1 MYFIDKK
8 CQNVYNG
15 KVCIGKEYGTMK
27 EIIRKIVCN
36 VLVFSVF
43 FFTLTFFQKDAV
55 SAGDFVKH
63 QHAFVLHT
71 EMRSTCENDGLK
83 IFTCDCGAVDFEE
96 LDKLAHT
103 LTIVEAQQATC
114 TEKGWEAYEMCENC
128 DYTTYQEIPERAHNF
143 MTEVLA
149 KADCTTNGLALK
161 ICLDCAQTYSEIVI
175 SKGHVWDE
183 GQDWYGVMLYTCKN
197 CGAEKTLGSEHVHEY
212 IYVTI
217 LQNATCEREGTK
229 RLSCECGESILQTFK
244 GEHVYENGLCIDCGR
259 QENNT
264 SSSTDNPSG
273 SENNNPSGSENN
285 NPLGGENNNP
295 NGNENGNQNGNGNQ
309 GGTQNP
315 SDPDENKK
323 ELTVGEL
330 LYELN
335 EEETAY
341 TCIGVEADSM
351 DCAEIIIPDTYNNLP
366 VVAIAQN
373 AFMQMYRLN
382 RVTIGANIKKVG
394 KYAFYD
400 CPNIIEVYN
409 RSSVSKN
416 NLGGLKYFEK
426 GYYTAE
432 YESQLLVDENG
443 FVTYMDGTNCCLVG
457 YVGTEK
463 ELAIPDGVTK
473 ICGYVFCD
481 FNVEKIF
488 IPASVQEIEYGAFK
502 DSALQR
508 AEFENTNGWFC
519 DGGTVHQTNLQD
531 PALAAEYLKANFV
544 WTR

>member
-1 MYFIDKK
+1 
-8 CQNVYNG
+8 
-15 KVCIGKEYGTMK
+15 MK
-27 EIIRKIVCN
+27 EIIRKIVSN
-36 VLVFSVF
+36 ILVFSVF
-43 FFTLTFFQKDAV
+43 FFTLTFFQKDTV
-55 SAGDFVKH
+55 SAGKLPKH
-63 QHAFVLHT
+63 QHTFALDI
-71 EMRSTCENDGLK
+71 EIEPTCENGGLK
-83 IFTCDCGAVDFEE
+83 IFTCACGGVDIQEIE
-96 LDKLAHT
+96 KLGHT
-103 LTIVEAQQATC
+103 LKSIEARTATC
-114 TEKGWEAYEMCENC
+114 TQKGWQVYEICENC
-128 DYTTYQEIPERAHNF
+128 DYTTYQEISEKAHNF
-143 MTEVLA
+143 MIEVL
-149 KADCTTNGLALK
+149 KEADCTANGLALK
-161 ICLDCAQTYSEIVI
+161 ICLDCAQTCSEIVI

-183 GQDWYGVMLYTCKN
+183 GQDWCGVMLYTCKK
-197 CGAEKTLGSEHVHEY
+197 CGAEKTLENEHVHEY

-229 RLSCECGESILQTFK
+229 RLSCDCGESIVQPFK
-244 GEHVYENGLCIDCGR
+244 GEHVYENGLCIDCGH
-259 QENNT
+259 QENNA
-264 SSSTDNPSG
+264 SSST
-273 SENNNPSGSENN
+273 NNPS
-285 NPLGGENNNP
+285 GGENNNP
-295 NGNENGNQNGNGNQ
+295 NGDENGNENGNENENGNGNENQ

-323 ELTVGEL
+323 ELTIGKL

-335 EEETAY
+335 AEETAY
-341 TCIGVEADSM
+341 TCIGVEAESM

-382 RVTIGANIKKVG
+382 RVTIGANIEKVG

-463 ELAIPDGVTK
+463 ELEIPNGVTK
-473 ICGYVFCD
+473 ICGYVFCN
-481 FNVEKIF
+481 FNVEKMV
-488 IPASVQEIEYGAFK
+488 IPASVQEIEYGAFQ
-502 DSALQR
+502 DSALQK
-508 AEFENTNGWFC
+508 AVFENINGWYC